1 MRGQS
6 VFLRVGLMIVLGT
19 VAVLGVVLFL
29 SGDRWRKG
37 QVFESYFAESV
48 QGLEV
53 GGAVKFRGVTLG
65 RVSQIGL
72 VSAEYSLVNAE
83 EMDLNKYRQVF
94 VRYTIDPRRIG
105 RVPDTDSA
113 IRTGLRARIAAQGI
127 TGLSYIEL
135 DFVDPMLFPVQQVPW
150 IATAEV
156 IPSMPSTFTQ
166 VQDAA
171 QHFLAELNKVDLSRL
186 STEITGLIGDIRTEL
201 RSGDVHTA
209 IGQIVKLLETVEANV
224 QRANVPALVADAR
237 TFVGSLNTTVEQS
250 NIPALVTDA
259 RGAVTAARNVM
270 DGPEL
275 RTMMTNIALAAERLA
290 QATAKLQPVLNS
302 ANATMRRVGDGTS
315 DLQQALGPLL
325 RDVQAA
331 AANLREVT
339 DGLRQYPAGVLLG
352 GPPPRPD
359 GLRPGERAR

>member
-1 MRGQS
+1 MRGQAA
-6 VFLRVGLMIVLGT
+6 FLRVGLMIVGGT
-19 VAVLGVVLFL
+19 IAVLAVMLFL

-53 GGAVKFRGVTLG
+53 GGPVKFRGVTLG
-65 RVSQIGL
+65 RVSRIGL

-94 VRYTIDPRRIG
+94 VRYTIDPARVG
-105 RVPDTDSA
+105 RVPDTESA
-113 IRTGLRARIAAQGI
+113 IRTGLRARIASQGI

-135 DFVDPMLFPVQQVPW
+135 DFVDPAQFPVRQVPW
-150 IATAEV
+150 IPAAEV

-171 QHFLAELNKVDLSRL
+171 QHFLAELNKVDIPKLVDQ
-186 STEITGLIGDIRTEL
+186 ITGLVVDIRAEL
-201 RSGDVHTA
+201 GTGDVHMA
-209 IGQIVKLLETVEANV
+209 IAQIVKLLETVQANV
-224 QRANVPALVADAR
+224 DRANVPALVDAAR
-237 TFVGSLNTTVEQS
+237 SFVGTMNTTVEQA
-250 NIPALVTDA
+250 NVAGLVADA
-259 RGAVTAARNVM
+259 RVAVTSARNLM

-275 RTMMTNIALAAERLA
+275 RAMMTNIALAAERLA

-302 ANATMRRVGDGTS
+302 ASTTMRRVGDGTA

-339 DGLRQYPAGVLLG
+339 DGLRQYPAGALLG
-352 GPPPRPD
+352 GPPPRLP
-359 GLRPGERAR
+359 PAPSERAR